1 MDWRDQVIGNVGR
14 SMGMDDLNFSGSGV
28 IKLTFE
34 RGGDLFIEAKD
45 SGVLFYQTRM
55 ISRHDCLETLLVA
68 LKSCHYSQ
76 SMKHP
81 LQVGLQGE
89 EGLVLCSFLAN
100 ESFSEPNIQG
110 LMQMMGEQ
118 FDKITAAS

>member
-14 SMGMDDLNFSGSGV
+14 SMGMDGLNFSGSGV
-28 IKLTFE
+28 IKLAFE
-34 RGGDLFIEAKD
+34 RGGDLYVEAKD
-45 SGVLFYQTRM
+45 NGVLFYQTRT
-55 ISRHDCLETLLVA
+55 ISRHDCLGILLKA

-81 LQVGLQGE
+81 LQAGLQGE
-89 EGLVLCSFLAN
+89 EDLFLCSFLPN

-110 LMQMMGEQ
+110 VMQMMGEQ
-118 FDKITAAS
+118 FDKITAS